1 LENGKAKYPI
11 RRVACKTFIVP
22 NGFRDISHKK
32 LFSGQLPTRIVVG
45 LVTFVQRTLGTK
57 SVQLSAFQCHR
68 NIVVSGRTAAGGY
81 KTDGTELCSQSLHS
95 SLQHA
100 VLRDRKDLHCRHEGI
115 AIYRNDYANN
125 YALYSFDLTA
135 DLGDEENFSLMRQ
148 GSVRLV
154 LKFGQAL
161 ATTVTVVVYTE
172 FENVIEIDRN
182 RNVINDIGA

>member
-1 LENGKAKYPI
+1 MTDVSKTVRHDKRLTRDASNGI
-11 RRVACKTFIVP
+11 FCFTVF
-22 NGFRDISHKK
+22 
-32 LFSGQLPTRIVVG
+32 QG
-45 LVTFVQRTLGTK
+45 LGL
-57 SVQLSAFQCHR
+57 
-68 NIVVSGRTAAGGY
+68 
-81 KTDGTELCSQSLHS
+81 